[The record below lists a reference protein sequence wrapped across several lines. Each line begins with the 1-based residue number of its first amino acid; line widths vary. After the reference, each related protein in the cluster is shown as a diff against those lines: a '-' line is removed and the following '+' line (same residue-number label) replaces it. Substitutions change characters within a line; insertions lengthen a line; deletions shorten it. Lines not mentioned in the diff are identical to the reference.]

1 MKITAKERNALV
13 TSIGFLIFVGISA
26 LTGFTPG
33 LKSGL
38 SLITFLKGMAGV
50 LPPAFILIGLFEVWV
65 KREVIEK
72 HMGEE
77 SGLKGYIWAYLLAG
91 TMVGGLYVTLP
102 LCYVLQKKGAS
113 LGVLFTFIN
122 CSAICRIP
130 MTLFEISFLGV
141 PFTVIRYLVSIPL
154 LTLVA
159 IMMDRYLKP
168 FNYQFQEG
176 ER

>member
-1 MKITAKERNALV
+1 MFIKRQVRNSLFILV
-13 TSIGFLIFVGISA
+13 GFLVFVVISVF
-26 LTGFTPG
+26 TGFTPG
-33 LKSGL
+33 QKSGMNLL
-38 SLITFLKGMAGV
+38 SFLKEMAGI

-65 KREVIEK
+65 KREIIEK

-77 SGLKGYIWAYLLAG
+77 SGLKGYLWAFILAG
-91 TMVGGLYVTLP
+91 TMIGGLYVTLP

-130 MTLFEISFLGV
+130 MTLFEISFLGI

-168 FNYQFQEG
+168 LNYQFREG
-176 ER
+176 TR